1 MAKMRNIRLMFCM
14 QGGIA
19 DGETMTE
26 MFTTPVHVNTFL
38 SKRSKVWLDF
48 ATQVSAWRSSVKA
61 PRAQAF
67 DA

>member
-14 QGGIA
+14 GGIA

-48 ATQVSAWRSSVKA
+48 AT
-61 PRAQAF
+61 
-67 DA
+67 